1 MCSEVVIETSN
12 NFWYAIYDC
21 LKKHGFSVHAVS
33 PSQVPRKRKKS
44 DKHDAAWI
52 ALMYAK
58 GLVEES
64 YVPDENIRKLR
75 NLIRIRRKL
84 VDEST
89 SHKNRVQSLL
99 SAARLDLKRVFSDIF
114 GVSGMRVLKAL
125 IAGDADDAIRVAPAK
140 KREVLMEVLSGAY
153 LESLD
158 KDLILVLLTEI
169 ERINEAISRIEM
181 MIARVVDSD
190 ERIKK
195 QVEILISIPGVD
207 MITAATVIA
216 EIGDFERFID
226 GKQIASYSGL
236 VPRINE
242 SNGKQWG
249 RGITKRGS
257 PYLRHVLTEAA
268 GSIVRTKASKS
279 LYLFYYN
286 IMKRRGH
293 KVALVA
299 LARKLLVVMH
309 ALVMKGEKYR
319 DASKSQLITR
329 KLKRI
334 EAYARRYEKMIRVEI
349 NELRRMLEI
358 FKSGGVEDIVGA
370 ASFS

>member
-1 MCSEVVIETSN
+1 MNELKYLNLRICGIDPHKKRFTSVILNFVNESIISVRTFSNDRYGYNELAEWLSENMCSEVVIETSN

-84 VDEST
+84 VDENT

-114 GVSGMRVLKAL
+114 GVSRMRVLKAL

-158 KDLILVLLTEI
+158 KDLILVLLTKI
-169 ERINEAISRIEM
+169 ERINEVISRIEM
-181 MIARVVDSD
+181 MIVRVVDSD
-190 ERIKK
+190 ERIKR
-195 QVEILISIPGVD
+195 QVREYLYRYLELI
-207 MITAATVIA
+207 
-216 EIGDFERFID
+216 
-226 GKQIASYSGL
+226 
-236 VPRINE
+236 
-242 SNGKQWG
+242 
-249 RGITKRGS
+249 
-257 PYLRHVLTEAA
+257 
-268 GSIVRTKASKS
+268 
-279 LYLFYYN
+279 
-286 IMKRRGH
+286 
-293 KVALVA
+293 
-299 LARKLLVVMH
+299 
-309 ALVMKGEKYR
+309 
-319 DASKSQLITR
+319 
-329 KLKRI
+329 
-334 EAYARRYEKMIRVEI
+334 
-349 NELRRMLEI
+349 
-358 FKSGGVEDIVGA
+358 
-370 ASFS
+370 